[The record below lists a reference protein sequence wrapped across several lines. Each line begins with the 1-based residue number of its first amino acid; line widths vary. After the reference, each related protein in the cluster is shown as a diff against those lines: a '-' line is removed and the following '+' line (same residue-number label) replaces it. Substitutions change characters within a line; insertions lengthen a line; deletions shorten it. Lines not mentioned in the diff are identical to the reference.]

1 MSTRPPRYCIK
12 WTSKSGKNYL
22 RVGVGDAITNS
33 KNPEKYVD
41 CMLVEDGKSKYA
53 KLYMVGNKDES
64 YNKLLKL
71 ISREYL
77 QEIGYKIKATHYR
90 KTSRKSPKKAR
101 KKSS

>member
-1 MSTRPPRYCIK
+1 MHNRPSSYSIR

-41 CMLVEDGKSKYA
+41 CMLVEDEKSKYA

-64 YNKLLKL
+64 FNKMLKL
-71 ISREYL
+71 IAREYL
-77 QEIGYKIKATHYR
+77 QEIGYKIKVTHYR
-90 KTSRKSPKKAR
+90 KTSRKPLKKAR
-101 KKSS
+101 KKES